1 MAELHA
7 DPLQPAQPASRS
19 SLSRACGGWLALAA
33 LLAFLV
39 DLWMMIYWI
48 YTVNS

>member
-7 DPLQPAQPASRS
+7 DPLQRPEPGARS
-19 SLSRACGGWLALAA
+19 TFSRACGGWLALAA
-33 LLAFLV
+33 LLVFLV
-39 DLWMMIYWI
+39 DLWLMIYWI